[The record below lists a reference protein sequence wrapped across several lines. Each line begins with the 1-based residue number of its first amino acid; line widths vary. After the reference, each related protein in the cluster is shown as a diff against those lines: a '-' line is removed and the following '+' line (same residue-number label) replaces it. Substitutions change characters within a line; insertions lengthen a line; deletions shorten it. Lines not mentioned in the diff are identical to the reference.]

1 MYPSGPAFE
10 AHARRILNQRSFAED
25 DHLEKERLSAN
36 GNGVVEEDDADAE
49 LGNEQ
54 EDRDLLEL
62 DPKQWKV
69 RRDSRWT
76 TLAELTLHRNR
87 SQDQDHYAVLG
98 LQHLRYK
105 ATEEQIK
112 KARES
117 ELWQFCSALG

>member
-69 RRDSRWT
+69 SSDPALTGR
-76 TLAELTLHRNR
+76 AELT
-87 SQDQDHYAVLG
+87 S
-98 LQHLRYK
+98 
-105 ATEEQIK
+105 
-112 KARES
+112 S
-117 ELWQFCSALG
+117 